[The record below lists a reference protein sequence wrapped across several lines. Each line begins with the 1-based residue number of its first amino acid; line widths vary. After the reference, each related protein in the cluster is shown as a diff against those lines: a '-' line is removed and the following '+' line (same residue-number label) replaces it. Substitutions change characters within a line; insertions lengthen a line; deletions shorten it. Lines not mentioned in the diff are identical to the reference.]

1 MLYELFCALLLGGI
15 VSRRENYH
23 LNLHMVQGNFFDQVS
38 DRFVKMQ
45 NAITNRNL
53 IDDKKNSEVEE
64 LLEFLDEKPW
74 RAGKTKYL
82 TYEYLPWKD
91 SWKERYRNVSDD
103 TVSIYT
109 IPEYRLPG
117 DKTRLDEIWTWPWM
131 WTKTKSE
138 RLSWMYKQFVTDVEA
153 LSVQEHMEMDA
164 LFSEYDMPTRWGIL
178 RMKEIDVLNVIVL
191 NLIFW
196 TDFNGIKPT
205 DLGLRPDG
213 SLRTCPVQFHNC
225 ISSSN
230 NPLDIDHYAPP
241 FKWDRGKSPD
251 QAYDEIKNVYKNYPK
266 RGLKWSSGWID
277 RGGWKPQTFSGP
289 YFYAQADTLAFQFT
303 DDIELV
309 LDTEKREL
317 QYRSS
322 ARLGQTDWD
331 VQRLRYNQ
339 FARMLE
345 SKGGWEVQKL
355 ERLHWVTS
363 TPFRWTQLL
372 LDKINVQF
380 QNVITNVIHTD
391 NSMSSTKSNDDDP
404 IKRQVNEFLL
414 FVQQYKASLSE
425 TLDQMIS
432 NPDVK
437 PYFDN
442 IENIEKAL
450 ESLLHPESNENIQ
463 QINKFM
469 NNIMGEFDK
478 NELERIGD
486 NTKSLIPNVNIEAVD
501 KIMESIIPDIIDNAS
516 NFDENENAAVANS
529 LTDVEYIVENNSPKN
544 EKIKVS
550 TKPILS
556 KIDQMILQTQLND
569 LKRMNKPDYY

>member
-15 VSRRENYH
+15 ASRRECSH
-23 LNLHMVQGNFFDQVS
+23 MQLKMVQGNFFDQVS
-38 DRFVKMQ
+38 DRFIKMQ

-53 IDDKKNSEVEE
+53 NDDKKNSEVEE

-117 DKTRLDEIWTWPWM
+117 DRTRLDDIWSWPWM
-131 WTKTKSE
+131 WTKIKSE
-138 RLSWMYKQFVTDVEA
+138 RLSWMYKQFVTDVES

-178 RMKEIDVLNVIVL
+178 RMKEMDVLNVIVL

-230 NPLDIDHYAPP
+230 SPLDTDHYAPP

-339 FARMLE
+339 FSRMLE

-355 ERLHWVTS
+355 DRLHWVTT
-363 TPFRWTQLL
+363 TPFRWTQLF
-372 LDKINVQF
+372 LDKINIQF
-380 QNVITNVIHTD
+380 QNVINNVIHTE
-391 NSMSSTKSNDDDP
+391 NSMSSSANDNNSVKQQ
-404 IKRQVNEFLL
+404 IKDFLL
-414 FVQQYKASLSE
+414 FVQQYKASLTE
-425 TLDQMIS
+425 TIDQMTS
-432 NPDVK
+432 NSNLK
-437 PYFDN
+437 PYFN
-442 IENIEKAL
+442 KIESIEKVL
-450 ESLLHPESNENIQ
+450 
-463 QINKFM
+463 
-469 NNIMGEFDK
+469 
-478 NELERIGD
+478 
-486 NTKSLIPNVNIEAVD
+486 
-501 KIMESIIPDIIDNAS
+501 
-516 NFDENENAAVANS
+516 
-529 LTDVEYIVENNSPKN
+529 
-544 EKIKVS
+544 
-550 TKPILS
+550 
-556 KIDQMILQTQLND
+556 
-569 LKRMNKPDYY
+569 

>member
-1 MLYELFCALLLGGI
+1 MQLK
-15 VSRRENYH
+15 
-23 LNLHMVQGNFFDQVS
+23 MVQGNFFDQVS
-38 DRFVKMQ
+38 DRFIKMQ

-53 IDDKKNSEVEE
+53 NDDKKNSEVEE

-117 DKTRLDEIWTWPWM
+117 DRTRLDDIWSWPWM
-131 WTKTKSE
+131 WTKIKSE
-138 RLSWMYKQFVTDVEA
+138 RLSWMYKQFVTDVES

-178 RMKEIDVLNVIVL
+178 RMKEMDVLNVIVL

-230 NPLDIDHYAPP
+230 SPLDTDHYAPP

-339 FARMLE
+339 FSRMLE

-355 ERLHWVTS
+355 DRLHWVTS
-363 TPFRWTQLL
+363 TPFRWTQLF
-372 LDKINVQF
+372 LDKINIQF
-380 QNVITNVIHTD
+380 QNVINNVIHTES
-391 NSMSSTKSNDDDP
+391 SMSSSANDNNSVKQQ
-404 IKRQVNEFLL
+404 IKDFLL
-414 FVQQYKASLSE
+414 FVQQYKASLTE
-425 TLDQMIS
+425 TIDQMTS
-432 NPDVK
+432 NSNLK
-437 PYFDN
+437 PYFN
-442 IENIEKAL
+442 KIESIEKVL
-450 ESLLHPESNENIQ
+450 ESLLNPESNENIQ

-469 NNIMGEFDK
+469 NNIIGEFDE

-486 NTKSLIPNVNIEAVD
+486 NTKALIPNVNVETVD
-501 KIMESIIPDIIDNAS
+501 KIMESMIPNVVDSKISSDGV
-516 NFDENENAAVANS
+516 DDTVGPDS
-529 LTDVEYIVENNSPKN
+529 LTDVEYIVEKN
-544 EKIKVS
+544 APKIKES
-550 TKPILS
+550 TKPKLN
-556 KIDQMILQTQLND
+556 KIDQMILQSQLND
-569 LKRMNKPDYY
+569 LKRINKPDYY